1 MNAATGDFTEGLIVN
16 PQLLSSIV
24 LLLVFVLYGFLIVF
38 WLSRCCS
45 VTQSCP
51 TP

>member
-1 MNAATGDFTEGLIVN
+1 MNAATGDFTEGLI
-16 PQLLSSIV
+16 LSSIV